1 MYIRLFTAMLALSLL
16 GCSEETVLNTDL
28 SSADSSVSD
37 VSKDGQA
44 DGSSSLDGEAD
55 TGNVE
60 PINHDLSLALEHDQV
75 RAGVIDDAN
84 ELLSGPK
91 AEGKTGD
98 LKIYNAHAAFV
109 IEGVRRA
116 SGYRYWGGHPVDV
129 AAIVDGQ
136 PLPDTYGEFF
146 RSWNFTVFEPQSITV
161 VDDGSVSGE
170 AHIQVTG
177 ITGVFHFAEHF
188 LTKILTADPVDFE
201 VVYDYKLRAQ
211 DRALRLDISLQN
223 RVSDS
228 VWVDFPLL
236 MSNAGDG
243 AYPYTPGLGF
253 VDGDIGGLL
262 PYFLTGSH
270 RQAYAWINET
280 DGMQSFLTVG
290 GVTLLTDDTYKVLG
304 DELVKQ
310 TVYLAASSEGPAGIE
325 RIFRE
330 LRGELAGKTVTG
342 NVSLPATAQGEEKWV
357 AALAGE
363 KVASLAPVH
372 PDGSF
377 SFDLDEGAY
386 TLRAFV
392 RRHGPSEPVLV
403 NVGVDGASAE
413 LTIPE
418 PARVAVTVVDRATG
432 KLSPSR
438 ITFDTAGGTPS
449 SFAPDALRPIDKYNP
464 GNRNASLHSATGSET
479 TVLPA
484 GSYTV
489 IASRGFSYEYEQ
501 QSVTLV
507 AGENEPIAMEI
518 ERVVDTTGWLSAD
531 FHIHALWSP
540 DSYVPYDVRVLQ
552 AIANDL
558 DLPILTEH
566 VYAGGFGETIKDLGV
581 EDLVHGIVGQE
592 VTTFVYGHFNSFP
605 LVWDPSKPNMGAVFP
620 YDKDAPELFEAIR
633 AKADG
638 DVVIQVN
645 HPRGTAA
652 GAYFT
657 FVGLDA
663 DADTVQKPNHWSTN
677 WEAIEVFNGS
687 CNGGASLEE
696 VADWIGLTNHGYRK
710 TLASGSDV
718 HKESA
723 LPGTPRNWIR
733 VDRSDVE
740 EDSQNLVP
748 AVRARNLFVS
758 CGPFVRFTAVGP
770 AESEIELGQ
779 MVASSEAGEV
789 TFNATVEAPS
799 WIQLSEVRLWE
810 NGQVV
815 DVVDISVPLDPVIRL
830 EHSFTVSPEK
840 DAWYALEVVGTGSLW
855 PVDNSTPYALTNPIE
870 VDADG
875 DGVWTPP
882 GKSSN

>member
-1 MYIRLFTAMLALSLL
+1 MKTRLFMALLALTTL
-16 GCSEETVLNTDL
+16 GCSEETQSSNDL
-28 SSADSSVSD
+28 SSTDSAVSD
-37 VSKDGQA
+37 VASDTKGDA
-44 DGSSSLDGEAD
+44 STTLDGEGDA
-55 TGNVE
+55 GNIE
-60 PINHDLSLALEHDQV
+60 PINHDLSLVLENGEV
-75 RAGVIDDAN
+75 RAGVIDDPN

-91 AEGKTGD
+91 AEGRTGD
-98 LKIYNAHAAFV
+98 LKIYNAHVAFV

-116 SGYRYWGGHPVDV
+116 GGYRYWGGHPIDV
-129 AAIVDGQ
+129 ASIVDGE

-146 RSWNFTVFEPQSITV
+146 RSWNFTVFEPQSVTI
-161 VDDGSVSGE
+161 VDDGSLSGE
-170 AHIQVTG
+170 AHIQVKGT
-177 ITGVFHFAEHF
+177 TGVYYFAEHF
-188 LTKILTADPVDFE
+188 LTDILTAEPVDFE
-201 VVYDYKLRAQ
+201 VVYDYKLGAQ
-211 DRALRLDISLQN
+211 DRALRLDTSLQN

-253 VDGDIGGLL
+253 VDGEVGAVL
-262 PYFLTGSH
+262 PYFLAGSH
-270 RQAYAWINET
+270 RQAYAWINDT
-280 DGMQSFLTVG
+280 GGMQSFLTVG

-310 TVYLAASSEGPAGIE
+310 TVYLAASPEGPAGIE
-325 RIFRE
+325 RIYRE
-330 LRGELAGKTVTG
+330 IRAEAAGKKVTG
-342 NVSLPATAQGEEKWV
+342 TVVLPATAEGEEKWV
-357 AALAGE
+357 AALAGDT
-363 KVASLAPVH
+363 VASIAPVQ

-377 SFDLDEGAY
+377 SLDLDEGAY
-386 TLRAFV
+386 TLQAFV
-392 RRHGPSEPVLV
+392 RRHAASESTLV
-403 NVGVDGASAE
+403 NVGADGASVE

-438 ITFDTAGGTPS
+438 IIFDATGGTPS
-449 SFAPDALRPIDKYNP
+449 SFAPDALRPTDKFNP
-464 GNRNASLHSATGSET
+464 GNRNASIHSATGSET
-479 TVLPA
+479 ALLPA

-501 QSVTLV
+501 RTVTLV

-566 VYAGGFGETIKDLGV
+566 VYAGGLGETIKDLGV

-592 VTTFVYGHFNSFP
+592 VTTFVFGHFNAFP

-620 YDKDAPELFEAIR
+620 FDKEAPELFDAIR
-633 AKADG
+633 SKADG

-645 HPRGTAA
+645 HPRGSAA
-652 GAYFT
+652 GAYFS

-663 DADTVQKPNHWSTN
+663 EADTVKQPDHWSTN

-687 CNGGASLEE
+687 CNGGSSLEE

-718 HKESA
+718 HKEAA

-733 VDRSDVE
+733 VDRSDVLKS
-740 EDSQNLVP
+740 SQNLVP
-748 AVRARNLFVS
+748 AVRERNLFVS
-758 CGPFVRFTAVGP
+758 CGPFIRFTAVGP
-770 AESEIELGQ
+770 DDTEIELGQ
-779 MVASSEAGEV
+779 MVASSAAGEV
-789 TFNATVEAPS
+789 TFNAKVEAPS
-799 WIQLSEVRLWE
+799 WIKLAEVRLWE
-810 NGQVV
+810 NGKVV
-815 DVVDISVPLDPVIRL
+815 DAIDISTPLDPVVRL

-840 DAWYALEVVGTGSLW
+840 DAWYALEVVGTGTLW
-855 PVDNSTPYALTNPIE
+855 PVDNSTPYALTNAIE